1 MSKPRVFVSREI
13 FPEALRAIEDET
25 DAELWRDELPPPR
38 DVLLDKV
45 RGVDGLLCLLTD
57 GVDAELM
64 DVAGPQLKVVSQI
77 AVGFDNIDIPEATRR
92 GIAVGN
98 TPDVLTQTTA
108 DAAFTLMLASARK
121 VVEAWRA
128 VQEGRWRT
136 WHPLHFLG
144 QDVYGATLGIVGMG
158 RIGFEVARRGRG
170 FDMEVLY
177 SDIVRREDLEA
188 LLPMTYVDMDSL
200 LERSDFV
207 SLHTVLDDSTYHLIG
222 EAELA
227 KMKPTS
233 VLVNAARGPIVDPR
247 ALYEALRD
255 GGIAAAGLDVTE
267 PEPIPVDDPL
277 LTLDNCLVVPH
288 IASASVGTRSEMSRI
303 AAQNLIN
310 GVKGER
316 LLLRQPRGLR
326 RPVGAVPRVP
336 ITPPLRANRMNLKR
350 VRASGSEGRYGRLQQ
365 FQWSSPAFYNNLER

>member
-144 QDVYGATLGIVGMG
+144 QDIYGATLGIVGMG

-288 IASASVGTRSEMSRI
+288 IASASVSTRSEMSRI

-316 LLLRQPRGLR
+316 LLTCVNPE
-326 RPVGAVPRVP
+326 VYD
-336 ITPPLRANRMNLKR
+336 
-350 VRASGSEGRYGRLQQ
+350 GR
-365 FQWSSPAFYNNLER
+365 